1 MRSYE
6 YEKPPRASKEMLEV
20 LGEQIVLPDNDS
32 KRVYTA
38 PVLDKP
44 ATTRLKS
51 KDMFIERQRSKK

>member
-1 MRSYE
+1 MRLYE
-6 YEKPPRASKEMLEV
+6 YEKPPRASKKMIEA

-32 KRVYTA
+32 KKVYTA